1 MGILSTQPAPVTPG
15 AVADRPPTYS
25 AIGRLLLL
33 VVAAIV
39 FILSLVPPLSSL
51 ARRYEFAE
59 ALQFSLLAIVVP
71 VFVVSGSPWC
81 YLGLAERSPP
91 EDKKVVPATNL
102 RAADTLARHRS
113 RHPEVLRSAVFA
125 ALFVAG
131 AIAWRIP
138 PMVNALATHPW
149 LLAVEAITLVV
160 VGVGLWLELIDSP
173 PLEATA
179 FTAEPDCPRRPVDVG
194 DLDPRLPRRAL
205 PRIVVP
211 RLYPCRRQGVEPVR
225 RSATDDRGDVVHL
238 WMCVHPGHL
247 LEPGPLAAVRGE
259 SGRGT
264 SSPGSNGAASSLAA
278 RSRLVGCGATAN
290 MHVHPVPAR
299 WGRSG
304 RFGIGRWAPLSILSA
319 ARTSPNAWARSLA
332 SRCSCLVRSAR
343 VVALPV
349 VP

>member
-173 PLEATA
+173 PLK
-179 FTAEPDCPRRPVDVG
+179 
-194 DLDPRLPRRAL
+194 PRLSRPNRIALAALSMWAIWILAYLVGLSHGSWYRGYTHVAGRGLSLSADQQLTTGVMWFISGCAFIPVIFWNLVHWLQSEESPDEELHRLVRTERHRAWPL
-205 PRIVVP
+205 
-211 RLYPCRRQGVEPVR
+211 
-225 RSATDDRGDVVHL
+225 DRG
-238 WMCVHPGHL
+238 
-247 LEPGPLAAVRGE
+247 
-259 SGRGT
+259 
-264 SSPGSNGAASSLAA
+264 
-278 RSRLVGCGATAN
+278 
-290 MHVHPVPAR
+290 
-299 WGRSG
+299 
-304 RFGIGRWAPLSILSA
+304 
-319 ARTSPNAWARSLA
+319 
-332 SRCSCLVRSAR
+332 
-343 VVALPV
+343 
-349 VP
+349 